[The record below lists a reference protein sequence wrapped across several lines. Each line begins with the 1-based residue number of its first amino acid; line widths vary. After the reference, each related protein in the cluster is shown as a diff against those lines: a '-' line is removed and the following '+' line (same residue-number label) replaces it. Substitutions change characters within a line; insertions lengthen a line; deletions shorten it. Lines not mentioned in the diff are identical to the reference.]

1 MISRI
6 IRHALSTH
14 SMAVEMRSASKV
26 DSPVSSRELPTDL
39 GTATR
44 SPKERHKPAAST
56 HGCGAG
62 RLTPEDL
69 KAERGGAP
77 DA

>member
-6 IRHALSTH
+6 TRHAQSTQ

-26 DSPVSSRELPTDL
+26 DSPVSSRELPTDF

-44 SPKERHKPAAST
+44 SPKGRHDFAMST
-56 HGCGAG
+56 HA
-62 RLTPEDL
+62 RTAQQEVQ
-69 KAERGGAP
+69 A
-77 DA
+77 